1 MIMMWQ
7 SERHRVSQQASTPP
21 SESSASWLNVLCP
34 MKWNEDDPNQ
44 IRVCCFLQQ
53 KCEVLLKGLVDLG
66 FSLKDAESMAAK
78 PCEDRK
84 VLWCN
89 SDGFVSNLFAAHRG
103 LAGTLSKELASLRGL
118 EYIGL
123 ENNKLKGSI
132 PSEFGELVTLEQLDL
147 SNNQLLG
154 QKCLMA

>member
-1 MIMMWQ
+1 
-7 SERHRVSQQASTPP
+7 
-21 SESSASWLNVLCP
+21 
-34 MKWNEDDPNQ
+34 
-44 IRVCCFLQQ
+44 
-53 KCEVLLKGLVDLG
+53 LKGLVDLG
-66 FSLKDAESMAAK
+66 FSLKDAERMAAS

-103 LAGTLSKELASLRGL
+103 LAGTLSKELASLKAL

-123 ENNKLKGSI
+123 ENNQLKGSI
-132 PSEFGELVTLEQLDL
+132 PSEFGELVALEQLDL

-154 QKCLMA
+154 CFSRYLYDPLRFQHDLFNKEQEIGRYNLSITMYH